1 MLVKLNDATRFDKNI
16 PLCLY
21 SCVKQAKISVGESAI
36 MKVKKVLAVNLFIL
50 FLIVVSSNAA
60 TRTWDGGGTDGN
72 WNTAANWVGD
82 VAPVDGDDLVF
93 PANAAQF
100 TTANNVGFLL
110 TFNSLKI
117 EGGNY
122 TISGN
127 PFSLNTGLTVN
138 GGTQTFNTI
147 LRLSAA
153 QTYLVEQGATVTL
166 TFGVQ
171 NNGNTLT
178 VDGSGI
184 TIIVGPLSGA
194 GGLTKKGTGVVG
206 LVFNN
211 TYTGATVIEG
221 GILVVDGSM
230 PNNPITLA
238 GGGLGGTGTVGA
250 VTTTTSGG
258 LGAGTLTSPTGI
270 LNIRGN
276 VSLNAQTVLLIKL
289 NGNTVGTSYDQINVT
304 GVVDLN
310 GCVLL
315 PTPLN
320 NFIPAVGDVY
330 RIINNDGTDAV
341 VGTFTNIPE
350 GSIFTTPN
358 NIKFRVTYRGGD
370 GNDVTITRIA
380 NNVPADFDGDGKTD
394 ISIFRPSVGQW
405 WYQQSTDNVVKA
417 LAFGTATDKIV
428 PGDYDGDGKTDVAFF
443 RPSTG
448 EWYVLRSSDLTFF
461 AAPFGN
467 STDTP
472 APADFDGDGK
482 TDFAVFRPS
491 IATWFILKSSDNSV
505 QTTPFGIAQDIPQPA
520 DYDGDGRADIGV
532 FRPIGGSGN
541 AEWWILRSTAGL
553 FATPFGTSTD
563 KPVVGDYTGD
573 GKTDI
578 AFFRPP
584 TNEWFIL
591 RSEDLSFYAVPF
603 GASGDI
609 PVPGDYDGDGKFDL
623 GVFRPSNVTW
633 FVSKTTGG
641 TLIQTFGATGDKPV
655 PSAFVP

>member
-1 MLVKLNDATRFDKNI
+1 MAFLLLHSRI
-16 PLCLY
+16 
-21 SCVKQAKISVGESAI
+21 KQIKTGRRKAI
-36 MKVKKVLAVNLFIL
+36 MKVKKGLAVNLFIL
-50 FLIVVSSNAA
+50 FLFVASSNAA
-60 TRTWDGGGTDGN
+60 TRTWDGGGANTN
-72 WNTAANWVGD
+72 WSTAANWVD
-82 VAPVDGDDLVF
+82 DIAPVAGDDLVF
-93 PANAAQF
+93 PVTAAQF
-100 TTANNVGFLL
+100 TANCNFFFF
-110 TFNSLKI
+110 TNFNSIHI
-117 EGGNY
+117 EGGSY

-127 PFSLNTGLTVN
+127 PFSTTAGITVDA
-138 GGTQTFNTI
+138 GTQAINTAV
-147 LRLSAA
+147 RLNAA
-153 QTYLVEQGATVTL
+153 QTFLVGQGATMTILLGVT
-166 TFGVQ
+166 
-171 NNGNTLT
+171 NNGNLLT
-178 VDGSGI
+178 IDGAGITVIVGLLTGSGGLKK
-184 TIIVGPLSGA
+184 TGMGFA
-194 GGLTKKGTGVVG
+194 GLIS
-206 LVFNN
+206 NN
-211 TYTGATVIEG
+211 NYTGPTTVEG
-221 GILVVDGSM
+221 GALIVDGSM

-250 VTTTTSGG
+250 VTTTTQGG

-270 LNIRGN
+270 LNINGN
-276 VSLNAQTVLLIKL
+276 VSLNAQSVLLIKL
-289 NGNTVGTSYDQINVT
+289 NGNTVGTGYDQINVT
-304 GVVDLN
+304 GVVNLN
-310 GCVLL
+310 DCVLL

-320 NFIPAVGDVY
+320 NFNPAIGAVY

-341 VGTFTNIPE
+341 IGTFTGVAE

-394 ISIFRPSVGQW
+394 LSIFRSSVGQW
-405 WYQQSTDNVVKA
+405 WYQRSSDNIVPA
-417 LAFGTATDKIV
+417 YTFGTTTDKIT

-482 TDFAVFRPS
+482 TDLTVFRPS
-491 IATWFILKSSDNSV
+491 IATWFTLKSSDNSV

-532 FRPIGGSGN
+532 FRPSGGSGN

-553 FATPFGTSTD
+553 FATPFGSATD

-578 AFFRPP
+578 AFFRPSSS
-584 TNEWFIL
+584 EWFIL
-591 RSEDLSFYAVPF
+591 RSEDLSFYAAPF
-603 GASGDI
+603 GASGDT

-641 TLIQTFGATGDKPV
+641 TLIQPFGAIGDKPV
-655 PSAFVP
+655 PSAFIP